1 MPLLLSNQI
10 YELTVNTPQGMY
22 TFRFATKCEPLYSTY
37 EQLLLDT
44 GTTPEQLGE
53 FDALRI
59 IHQAGLICND
69 ILERAGNPI
78 PDKPDLAMR
87 QYTRFRAARDV
98 VASRLRSVTY
108 TGRETISQRLADL
121 TVERR
126 PSLTGN
132 ELEVTV
138 RNLEREVAYWE
149 ARLRG
154 SHPIAYATKAGK
166 SSPFPLPQR
175 VI

>member
-1 MPLLLSNQI
+1 MLRENQV
-10 YELTVNTPQGMY
+10 YELTVITPYGVY
-22 TFRFATKCEPLYSTY
+22 TYRFATRCWPLYSTY

-44 GTTPEQLGE
+44 GTTPEQLDE
-53 FDALRI
+53 FDALRYL
-59 IHQAGLICND
+59 HQASLICDD
-69 ILERAGNPI
+69 ILERAGKEI

-98 VASRLRSVTY
+98 LVSRLRGIVYS
-108 TGRETISQRLADL
+108 GRGAVSQRLADL

-126 PSLTGN
+126 PAVTAN

-154 SHPIAYATKAGK
+154 SHPIAYATRGGT
-166 SSPFPLPQR
+166 SYPFPLPPR
-175 VI
+175 TV